1 MAAVSFQEER
11 RENTISLREDL
22 VVAEVPFEVFVVHQ
36 GVVGAGAVEGVV
48 VVAEVYADIEDEVVA
63 WEFASIQGIGEREG
77 GGAAYGLIVGIRGPY
92 LGLSVSCQRC
102 TGASAVLD
110 VPWPICLESVNSLL
124 KFVVDQFTSCVT
136 ISVI

>member
-77 GGAAYGLIVGIRGPY
+77 GGQLTV
-92 LGLSVSCQRC
+92 
-102 TGASAVLD
+102 
-110 VPWPICLESVNSLL
+110 
-124 KFVVDQFTSCVT
+124 
-136 ISVI
+136 